1 MGSCPLGKSSM
12 SEIVAF
18 DTNVLLYAVDRHEP
32 GKRDRAL
39 DLIARSDGAVML
51 WQVAIEFIA
60 ASRKLAA
67 RGMTPQ
73 EAWDQLRFYLAAMPL
88 ILPASTVLDRAKDMH
103 LKRQMSFWDAL
114 VIAAAADA
122 GATRLYSEDLPGA
135 GVEGLQVIN
144 PFK

>member
-67 RGMTPQ
+67 QGMTPQ
-73 EAWDQLRFYLAAMPL
+73 EAWDQRCGSIWRPCRSFCP
-88 ILPASTVLDRAKDMH
+88 RA
-103 LKRQMSFWDAL
+103 
-114 VIAAAADA
+114 
-122 GATRLYSEDLPGA
+122 
-135 GVEGLQVIN
+135 
-144 PFK
+144 PFSIERRTCT